1 MTKEVRAEQTTTK
14 FHFADLR
21 KNRNYWVIAGFF
33 TVLVLVQQIGYSL
46 IPNFLEDVGGFSQ
59 AQIGVLFS
67 ISFLGAFMGN
77 ILVARVRPRTGFI
90 ILLVA
95 SWVSMLLLLAPS
107 QPFLAGIAFFLFG
120 SLTTM
125 WLIKAAC
132 SSRAVRAADQGIAF
146 GLIESLSFL
155 ATSAAA
161 GIAGVLYDTTP
172 THTLPLLAST
182 IGIPLVYVGWMLIVK
197 PLTGEPRQD

>member
-1 MTKEVRAEQTTTK
+1 MTEEVRAEKTTIK
-14 FHFADLR
+14 FQFAALR
-21 KNRNYWVIAGFF
+21 KNRNYWILAGFF
-33 TVLVLVQQIGYSL
+33 TVLVLSQQIGYSL
-46 IPNFLEDVGGFSQ
+46 LPNFLEDVGGFSQ

-67 ISFLGAFMGN
+67 VSFLGAFMGN
-77 ILVARVRPRTGFI
+77 ILVARAQPRTGFI
-90 ILLVA
+90 ILMIA
-95 SWVSMLLLLAPS
+95 SWVGMLLLLAPT
-107 QPFLAGIAFFLFG
+107 QPFLAAIAFFLFG

-132 SSRAVRAADQGIAF
+132 SGRAVSAADQGIAF

-161 GIAGVLYDTTP
+161 GIAGVLYGLTP
-172 THTLPLLAST
+172 AHTLPLLAST
-182 IGIPLVYVGWMLIVK
+182 IGIPLVYVGWILIVK